1 MGAASLGRSIA
12 WEPRERDEDPAVT
25 RLDELA
31 AAAPWARR
39 TATGWML
46 TIRVQPGARRSELA
60 GPYGEALRV
69 RIAAPAVDGQANDE
83 LVRFLAN
90 EFGVHRRAIR
100 IVRGETNRSKLIEVT
115 TDD

>member
-1 MGAASLGRSIA
+1 MS
-12 WEPRERDEDPAVT
+12 

-31 AAAPWARR
+31 GAPWARR

-60 GPYGEALRV
+60 GPYGDALRV

-83 LVRFLAN
+83 LIRFLAA
-90 EFGVHRRAIR
+90 EFGIHRRDVR
-100 IVRGETNRSKLIEVT
+100 IVRGETSRSKLIEVR
-115 TDD
+115 TDG